1 MADIFVAERGSGPRV
16 VLVHGA
22 LASGESAWR
31 RQRALAER
39 WTLAVPSRR
48 GYVPNPP
55 ADASDFERDADD
67 IAELLD
73 AGAHLVGHS
82 YGGLIAALAAAQR
95 PDAVRSLCLLE
106 PATMALLRGDPDVE
120 REAEEHAHRQR
131 AVQDPREFLVGFL
144 AMIGSPAAQP
154 PDPLPPDLAQ
164 HTRLL
169 MGERP
174 PFDADIPTATLACA
188 EFPKLVVSGG
198 HDPTQERICDATA
211 VAIGADRAVLPGA
224 GHLVPRA
231 EGCNELLEQLWT
243 RGGAR

>member
-1 MADIFVAERGSGPRV
+1 MVDIAVAEWGSGPRV
-16 VLVHGA
+16 LLVHGA

-31 RQRALAER
+31 RQQPLAER

-55 ADASDFERDADD
+55 ADVSDFERDADD
-67 IAELLD
+67 IAELLG

-82 YGGLIAALAAAQR
+82 YGGLISALAAAQR
-95 PDAVRSLCLLE
+95 PAAVWSLCLLE

-120 REAEEHAHRQR
+120 RDAEEHARRQR
-131 AVQDPREFLVGFL
+131 TVDDPREFLVGFL
-144 AMIGSPAAQP
+144 AMIGSPAAEP
-154 PDPLPPDLAQ
+154 PDPLPPELAQ

-174 PFDADIPTATLACA
+174 PFDADLPTAALASA

-211 VAIGADRAVLPGA
+211 AAIGAERAQLFGA

-231 EGCNELLEQLWT
+231 DGCNELLEQLWT
-243 RGGAR
+243 T